1 MSKTVKKSAKTVQDA
16 IALALA
22 ELHLSQDDVTVN
34 VIEEGSKGLFG
45 LGAKDAVVEVTSNAT
60 PESRAQAFLD
70 DVFLAM
76 GMRVDIDIQRKDKMM
91 TINLSGDCMGLIIGK
106 HGDTLNALE
115 HLVSLTVNRGDGD
128 YVKVVLDTENYREKR
143 RQTLV
148 RLAENLAHSAVNGKK
163 KITLEPM
170 SANERRIIH
179 STLQSNPNVDTYSI
193 GEEPFRKLVIAPK
206 KKQAD
211 AE

>member
-1 MSKTVKKSAKTVQDA
+1 MSKVVKKAAKTVQDA
-16 IALALA
+16 IDLALA
-22 ELHLSQDDVTVN
+22 ELHLTRDDVSVK
-34 VIEEGSKGLFG
+34 VIEEGSRGLFG

-76 GMRVDIDIQRKDKMM
+76 GMRVDVQMERKDKIL
-91 TINLSGDCMGLIIGK
+91 TINLSGDGMGLIIGK

-115 HLVSLTVNRGDGD
+115 HLVSLTVNRGDGE
-128 YVKVVLDTENYREKR
+128 YVKVILDTENYREKR
-143 RQTLV
+143 RATLV
-148 RLAENLAHSAVNGKK
+148 RLAESLAHSVVNGKK

-193 GEEPFRKLVIAPK
+193 GEEPFRKLVIALK
-206 KKQAD
+206 KKGD
-211 AE
+211 NE